1 MNGQTNGSV
10 RPEKQEEAEKAAATN
25 DNPASASA
33 DADLPGGK
41 SRATLDLN
49 CDLGESFGAYS
60 LGRDAELLPYVTSAN
75 IACGF
80 HAGDPSVM
88 RRTVRSALEAGVA
101 IGAHPGLP
109 DLVGFGRRN
118 MDVSAEDVFA
128 MTLYQ
133 IGALEA
139 IARAEGGSVRHIK
152 PHGALY
158 NMAAVRRD
166 LAEAIAEAVYRANP
180 ALTLFGLANSE
191 LTRAAERLGLR
202 AAHEAF
208 ADRGYLADGTL
219 VPRGLPGALIADAE
233 IAASR
238 VVRMALEGRVR
249 TPDGQDVPLRADT
262 VCLHG
267 DGEHALLFASRI
279 RAACEASAIE
289 VRAV

>member
-1 MNGQTNGSV
+1 MDEQTNSPIQPGE
-10 RPEKQEEAEKAAATN
+10 RGRTEKATEANDDRSAASTN
-25 DNPASASA
+25 TELSRAK
-33 DADLPGGK
+33 GK
-41 SRATLDLN
+41 ATLDLN

-60 LGRDAELLPYVTSAN
+60 MGRDAEILPYVTSAN

-88 RRTVRSALEAGVA
+88 RRTVRLALEAGAA

-118 MDVSAEDVFA
+118 LDVSAEDVFA

-139 IARAEGGSVRHIK
+139 IARAEGGTVRHVK

-166 LAEAIAEAVYRANP
+166 LAEAIAEAVYRANL

-202 AAHEAF
+202 TAHEAF

-219 VPRGLPGALIADAE
+219 MPRGLPGALIVDAE

-238 VVRMALEGRVR
+238 VVRMALEGRVQ
-249 TPDGQDVPLRADT
+249 TPDGQDVPLRVDT

-267 DGEHALLFASRI
+267 DGEQALLFASRI
-279 RAACEASAIE
+279 RAACEAAGIE